1 MLRPLNILKIS
12 SGVVDISLKRCG
24 VLYVKK
30 GRVFLISS
38 EESTRL

>member
-24 VLYVKK
+24 IFSLCKK
-30 GRVFLISS
+30 RSIVDIL
-38 EESTRL
+38 R